1 VLELATNLNTAKA
14 MGATVPEALLGH
26 ADKVIERDNAICCAA
41 RVCTWPIS
49 EVAARL
55 IEVRSVGRS
64 GLDLLTLSS
73 SHFDPE
79 QKSSLRRYADATA
92 ILTTARKM
100 LSRSTGPLGSSFKL
114 RRTVKERVEAAM
126 RKPTL
131 DVKQAIYTV
140 SSCLGFG

>member
-1 VLELATNLNTAKA
+1 

-73 SHFDPE
+73 SHFDPKPSWGASPHLE
-79 QKSSLRRYADATA
+79 VLWRRLQTMNA
-92 ILTTARKM
+92 
-100 LSRSTGPLGSSFKL
+100 GGQ
-114 RRTVKERVEAAM
+114 
-126 RKPTL
+126 PTFI
-131 DVKQAIYTV
+131 D
-140 SSCLGFG
+140 